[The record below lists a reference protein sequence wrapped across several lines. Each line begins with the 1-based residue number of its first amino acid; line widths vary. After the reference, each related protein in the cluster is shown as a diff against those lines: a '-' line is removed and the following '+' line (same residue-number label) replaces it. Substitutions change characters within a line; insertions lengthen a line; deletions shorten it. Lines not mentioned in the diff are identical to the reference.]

1 MTLIESMWRDYAT
14 RDTPDDWHR
23 LELML
28 WGTLIFAGG
37 CPGLDIPDLHDLSD
51 LARARAR
58 LAEEAV

>member
-1 MTLIESMWRDYAT
+1 MTLIESMWAEYAKNE
-14 RDTPDDWHR
+14 TPESWLR

-37 CPGLDIPDLHDLSD
+37 CPGFDISELHDLSD